1 MRRPKRREAY
11 VLYSEILRVVGSYIE
26 RAHLAEVRILETE
39 EGLILQG
46 LVTQGEREGERDTYQ
61 LTTDDINALLTDAYA
76 QRGKKI

>member
-1 MRRPKRREAY
+1 MQRPKRGDRY
-11 VLYSEILRVVGSYIE
+11 LPYSEILRLAGAYAD
-26 RAHLAEVRILETE
+26 RANLSEVRLLETE

-46 LVTQGEREGERDTYQ
+46 LVTQGERTGERDTYQ

>member
-1 MRRPKRREAY
+1 MRRPKRGDAY
-11 VLYSEILRVVGSYIE
+11 VPYSEILRVVGSYIE

-61 LTTDDINALLTDAYA
+61 LTTDDIGALLTDAYA
-76 QRGKKI
+76 QRGKKM